1 MKKLSQLHE
10 EFIDNSRKPM
20 SFGKL
25 PVMPREADVPIL
37 PVDKWINKDD
47 SMVRNYRFMSDEIR
61 NEFVMELLE
70 REETVGHHAKMT
82 IDKENVTLV
91 LQTKDVQ
98 RVTELD
104 KEYAR
109 FADVTYKDVIHRVPN
124 KKAVKVKVVNI

>member
-70 REETVGHHAKMT
+70 REEMVGHHAKMT
-82 IDKENVTLV
+82 IDKENVTLI

-104 KEYAR
+104 KEYAK